1 MALDRMSEPSIL
13 LHAVEILSPKADYV
27 HVSVVFQVRDD
38 TLHRTLGN
46 PDAQGNI
53 AHPHL
58 GIGLH
63 THEYVGV
70 IREKRP
76 FTIAFFVPAQ
86 MFSID
91 HGSRVSPL
99 PLILPNGNEL
109 PQVQNMLYNTRKK

>member
-1 MALDRMSEPSIL
+1 MALDRMSQSSIL
-13 LHAVEILSPKADYV
+13 LHAVEILTSMPDHL
-27 HVSVVFQVRDD
+27 HVSVAFQVRDD

-46 PDAQGNI
+46 SDAQGNI

-109 PQVQNMLYNTRKK
+109 PEAQNML

>member
-13 LHAVEILSPKADYV
+13 LHAVEILPSMPDHL

-38 TLHRTLGN
+38 TLHGTLGN

-109 PQVQNMLYNTRKK
+109 PEAQNML